1 MDLLLALPLF
11 PDQDLLVQVVGML
24 LQTKAV
30 RVELDMVVVVV
41 VLSLILVLETPQV
54 VVVQQVLFGLNIK
67 DKK

>member
-1 MDLLLALPLF
+1 MDLLLVLPLF

-30 RVELDMVVVVV
+30 KVELDTEVVVV
-41 VLSLILVLETPQV
+41 VLSLMRVLETPQV
-54 VVVQQVLFGLNIK
+54 VAVRKVLFGLNGK